1 MILAWGN
8 FFIENLSYFYQSV
21 IEYDSWT
28 IYNKKELLV
37 VIKERGMFSMEQNST
52 FLDRLFHL
60 RENGTTVKTEIMA
73 GITTFMTMAY
83 ILVVNPNIMSSV
95 GMDKG
100 AVLTATALAGCLG
113 TLLMAVFANYPFG
126 LAPGM
131 GLNAFFAFT
140 VVAQMGYTWQM
151 ALAAVFVEGVI
162 FIVLS
167 LTNVREAIF
176 NSIPMNLK
184 RAVAAGIGLFV
195 AFIGLNSAQIIVAN
209 PATKVSLFS
218 FKGAILSGHFATTGV
233 PVILAIIGIVFT
245 GIIMVKKVKGNV
257 LWGILFTW
265 CLGIIAELTGIYKP
279 DPTMGAFST
288 LPDFSRG
295 LASFVPVDISPI
307 FLQLDFSQLM
317 SLNFLV
323 VLLAFLFVDIFDT
336 LGTLVGVSSKANM
349 LDSEGKLPRIKGALM
364 ADAVATTAG
373 ACLGVSTTTSYVESA
388 SGVSEGGRTGL
399 TAMTIAVLFII
410 ALFLSPIFMAI
421 PAFATAPALV
431 IVGFLMF
438 SSVSG
443 INFTDPV
450 EAIPAYMA
458 ILAMPF
464 AYSIAEGISFGIIS
478 YTVLHLFTGRYKSI
492 SLLMYVLTLLFIGKY
507 IFI

>member
-1 MILAWGN
+1 MTRSLRSGFFDGYRWKYPSFCVILAWGN

-162 FIVLS
+162 FIVC
-167 LTNVREAIF
+167 
-176 NSIPMNLK
+176 
-184 RAVAAGIGLFV
+184 
-195 AFIGLNSAQIIVAN
+195 
-209 PATKVSLFS
+209 
-218 FKGAILSGHFATTGV
+218 H
-233 PVILAIIGIVFT
+233 
-245 GIIMVKKVKGNV
+245 
-257 LWGILFTW
+257 
-265 CLGIIAELTGIYKP
+265 
-279 DPTMGAFST
+279 
-288 LPDFSRG
+288 
-295 LASFVPVDISPI
+295 
-307 FLQLDFSQLM
+307 
-317 SLNFLV
+317 
-323 VLLAFLFVDIFDT
+323 
-336 LGTLVGVSSKANM
+336 
-349 LDSEGKLPRIKGALM
+349 
-364 ADAVATTAG
+364 
-373 ACLGVSTTTSYVESA
+373 
-388 SGVSEGGRTGL
+388 
-399 TAMTIAVLFII
+399 
-410 ALFLSPIFMAI
+410 
-421 PAFATAPALV
+421 
-431 IVGFLMF
+431 
-438 SSVSG
+438 
-443 INFTDPV
+443 
-450 EAIPAYMA
+450 
-458 ILAMPF
+458 
-464 AYSIAEGISFGIIS
+464 
-478 YTVLHLFTGRYKSI
+478 
-492 SLLMYVLTLLFIGKY
+492 
-507 IFI
+507 